1 MADADDAP
9 SHAADAA
16 PSRARAS
23 AKGVPVPDDLLAP
36 PPSTSS
42 AAELPALERLHV
54 QSVYDE
60 IAEQWHGTRY
70 RAWPRVEEFVRAL
83 PPSSLVADLGCG
95 NGKMAAACRAGAHYA
110 VGCDFSAGLVRIA
123 ALQQKLDAQVADVM
137 ALPYRAGAFDAAL
150 SIAVLH
156 HVSSEPRRALLVAE
170 TLRVLRPGGVALF
183 YAWAQEQHAGRSGH
197 RFERQDVFVA
207 WHQRDGATGAA
218 GDVLQRYCHVY
229 CEGEL
234 RALVAATPGCRVVD
248 EYYDTGNW
256 CVVAEKVG
264 WRRAGTEIV
273 AL

>member
-1 MADADDAP
+1 M
-9 SHAADAA
+9 
-16 PSRARAS
+16 
-23 AKGVPVPDDLLAP
+23 
-36 PPSTSS
+36 
-42 AAELPALERLHV
+42 

-95 NGKMAAACRAGAHYA
+95 NGKMAAACRAGATTP
-110 VGCDFSAGLVRIA
+110 SAATFPPASCGSPRCSK
-123 ALQQKLDAQVADVM
+123 KLDAQVADVM

-229 CEGEL
+229 CEGEP
-234 RALVAATPGCRVVD
+234 A
-248 EYYDTGNW
+248 
-256 CVVAEKVG
+256 
-264 WRRAGTEIV
+264 RAGGDAGLPRGRRVLRHGQLVRRRREGGDSV
-273 AL
+273 GQALKSWLYKAVMYGSSTHSTIHL

>member
-1 MADADDAP
+1 MTHFHTSLGSFTACVVQPHRRMADAAP
-9 SHAADAA
+9 SRAADAA

-36 PPSTSS
+36 PSTS

-156 HVSSEPRRALLVAE
+156 HVSSCLLYTSPSPR
-170 TLRVLRPGGVALF
+170 
-183 YAWAQEQHAGRSGH
+183 
-197 RFERQDVFVA
+197 D
-207 WHQRDGATGAA
+207 
-218 GDVLQRYCHVY
+218 
-229 CEGEL
+229 
-234 RALVAATPGCRVVD
+234 
-248 EYYDTGNW
+248 
-256 CVVAEKVG
+256 
-264 WRRAGTEIV
+264 
-273 AL
+273 

>member
-1 MADADDAP
+1 MA
-9 SHAADAA
+9 
-16 PSRARAS
+16 ARAS

-95 NGKMAAACRAGAHYA
+95 NGKMAAACRAGAHHA

-137 ALPYRAGAFDAAL
+137 ALPYRSGAFDAAL

-156 HVSSEPRRALLVAE
+156 HVSSEPRRALLVAAAVR
-170 TLRVLRPGGVALF
+170 LPRRLGAL
-183 YAWAQEQHAGRSGH
+183 EHLH
-197 RFERQDVFVA
+197 RFLLHGHVRRRGRDDADEQRAERQD
-207 WHQRDGATGAA
+207 
-218 GDVLQRYCHVY
+218 GD
-229 CEGEL
+229 
-234 RALVAATPGCRVVD
+234 A
-248 EYYDTGNW
+248 
-256 CVVAEKVG
+256 
-264 WRRAGTEIV
+264 I
-273 AL
+273 

>member
-1 MADADDAP
+1 M
-9 SHAADAA
+9 H
-16 PSRARAS
+16 
-23 AKGVPVPDDLLAP
+23 
-36 PPSTSS
+36 T
-42 AAELPALERLHV
+42 
-54 QSVYDE
+54 
-60 IAEQWHGTRY
+60 W
-70 RAWPRVEEFVRAL
+70 
-83 PPSSLVADLGCG
+83 
-95 NGKMAAACRAGAHYA
+95 
-110 VGCDFSAGLVRIA
+110 IA

-183 YAWAQEQHAGRSGH
+183 YA
-197 RFERQDVFVA
+197 
-207 WHQRDGATGAA
+207 TGAA

-256 CVVAEKVG
+256 CVVAEKL
-264 WRRAGTEIV
+264 AGG
-273 AL
+273 AG